1 MKTPLKFLFPNYE
14 TTNWYAARFILKKMK
29 EIHAVG
35 VRIPSFLQKGVQDLI
50 LALKQWTGKK
60 DDYVKFHKLQIP
72 IEINPSKLIKNLE
85 RELKLDLVRN

>member
-1 MKTPLKFLFPNYE
+1 M
-14 TTNWYAARFILKKMK
+14 RFYL

-60 DDYVKFHKLQIP
+60 DNYVKFHKLQIP
-72 IEINPSKLIKNLE
+72 IEINLLKLIKS
-85 RELKLDLVRN
+85 